1 MRSYGFLLSFYVK
14 LVSKLS
20 PYYSMNPVNYWYK
33 RNTTL
38 RKKLTLTFENN
49 MDVLKYHS
57 ALRDDCK
64 YLFEEGDFLEKAT
77 VTTLVKALKNFFK

>member
-1 MRSYGFLLSFYVK
+1 
-14 LVSKLS
+14 
-20 PYYSMNPVNYWYK
+20 MNPFDYWYK

-49 MDVLKYHS
+49 MDVLKHHS

-64 YLFEEGDFLEKAT
+64 YLFEEGDFLEKAAV
-77 VTTLVKALKNFFK
+77 VTLIKALKILQVNR